1 MAFGIGA
8 YEQNIRPT
16 DAPQTGTSPVRGV
29 DAVKAANA
37 AALGDAREGQVV
49 TGEVTGMNGKNVQ
62 LTLPDNR
69 VVTARLETDLKLSVG
84 QSLAFAVKSNTGD
97 QIALRPLF
105 NSEAVNAT
113 AIKALGQAS
122 ILVNSDT
129 LLMASA
135 MMDEGL
141 PISKDSIQA
150 MFRQVNRFPDASAA
164 DIVSMSKLGIPLT
177 DENVLQYGAYRNNE
191 HQIMELNKELS
202 QLVSDLA
209 GELPLDA
216 KGELTGI
223 FNGNDFGSQ
232 LGELTKG
239 LAGLVDDY
247 EASLAAEAA
256 GDDAVS
262 VAEEGVILESTKEGV
277 AADTDLNRLLN
288 PDTRAQMA
296 DDLSKLGI
304 SEDIL
309 DSIKSGE
316 MDPQSALKYI
326 QGALELEKNGEIDKL
341 NLPDDMKNRMHE
353 AVRNLTSGKAFNEL
367 LKDSLIRDFSLKA
380 DGDFSKEKV
389 ADLYERMIRDTAKV
403 SQLLDQFG
411 KSDSPLAKGLDN
423 LNQNINFMNQ
433 LNETFTYLQIPIQMS
448 GENAHGDLYV
458 MTNKKKLMEKDGEIT
473 ALLHLEMEAL
483 GTMDIH
489 VTLKDTNSVKTH
501 FMLEDDATLDLISE
515 NIHLLNE
522 RLEARGYSMT
532 SDVSIKDDDDKNK
545 AITAMLGRAG
555 EARGDRLISKYS
567 FDVKA

>member
-141 PISKDSIQA
+141 PINKDSMLA

-164 DIVSMSKLGIPLT
+164 DIVSMSKQGIPLT

-202 QLVSDLA
+202 QLVSDLS

-216 KGELTGI
+216 KSELTGI
-223 FNGNDFGSQ
+223 FNGNDFGPR
-232 LGELTKG
+232 LNELTQG
-239 LAGLVDDY
+239 LAHTVEEY
-247 EASLAAEAA
+247 EASLTAMEAE
-256 GDDAVS
+256 GDEAVS
-262 VAEEGVILESTKEGV
+262 AQEGVVLETLQEETAGE
-277 AADTDLNRLLN
+277 TDLNRLLDA
-288 PDTRAQMA
+288 DTRAQLA
-296 DDLSKLGI
+296 DDLSKLGL
-304 SEDIL
+304 SDDKL
-309 DSIKSGE
+309 SLIKNGGMEPS
-316 MDPQSALKYI
+316 DALKYI
-326 QGALELEKNGEIDKL
+326 QGAMELEKNGEIDRL
-341 NLPDDMKNRMHE
+341 NLPDDMKGKMHE
-353 AVRNLTSGKAFNEL
+353 AIKNLTSGKAYNEL

-423 LNQNINFMNQ
+423 LNQNISFMNQ

-501 FMLEDDATLDLISE
+501 FMLADDATLDLISE
-515 NIHLLNE
+515 NIHILNE
-522 RLEARGYSMT
+522 RLEERGYSMT
-532 SDVSIKDDDDKNK
+532 TDVSIKDDDDKNK
-545 AITAMLGRAG
+545 AITAMLGRTG
-555 EARGDRLISKYS
+555 ESRGDRLISKYS